1 MEPAALV
8 AEPLRDGVDERGGV
22 VVERRLEL
30 RDALRRSAAVAFARI
45 ASAASAG
52 TTPSSAQAAV
62 AASSTSSHVAS
73 LPSSDQILAM
83 AGRE

>member
-1 MEPAALV
+1 MLT
-8 AEPLRDGVDERGGV
+8 
-22 VVERRLEL
+22 
-30 RDALRRSAAVAFARI
+30 
-45 ASAASAG
+45 AASLG

-73 LPSSDQILAM
+73 FPSSDQILAM